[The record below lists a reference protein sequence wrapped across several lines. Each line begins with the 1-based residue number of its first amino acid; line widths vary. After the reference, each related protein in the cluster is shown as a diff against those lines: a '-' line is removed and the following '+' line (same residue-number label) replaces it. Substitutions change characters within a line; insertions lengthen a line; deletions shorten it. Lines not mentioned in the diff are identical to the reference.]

1 MIQGMLSYF
10 LCDFGSLCVW
20 HRLVSAYG
28 SVFVCEQDHSQFT
41 LPLPAHLEV
50 EIGSKIGDEGHVL
63 ASRHVLHANGDPGHQ
78 IRVVQGFTWETWDG
92 VRDEGGGCWLRAT
105 RSLQQSH
112 HTIDEAVQAGHGLLR
127 DEKVIPAK
135 RMNGVLSD
143 AIRKLK
149 RLHGQHGNYQ
159 RHSAPCTYVDAWLHC
174 SSSFLCVTAM
184 WYLVHAAATE
194 WGGVYM

>member
-78 IRVVQGFTWETWDG
+78 IRVVQGFTWETGKG
-92 VRDEGGGCWLRAT
+92 VLNERGWCWLRAT
-105 RSLQQSH
+105 
-112 HTIDEAVQAGHGLLR
+112 
-127 DEKVIPAK
+127 
-135 RMNGVLSD
+135 
-143 AIRKLK
+143 
-149 RLHGQHGNYQ
+149 
-159 RHSAPCTYVDAWLHC
+159 
-174 SSSFLCVTAM
+174 
-184 WYLVHAAATE
+184 
-194 WGGVYM
+194 